1 MQVYK
6 QGLFRNIVYA
16 SGGSLKKERK
26 CTALTNLNNST
37 Y

>member
-6 QGLFRNIVYA
+6 QGLFRNVVHA
-16 SGGSLKKERK
+16 SGDSLKKEGK